1 MLEKRYQETH
11 LVFHKGTFIY
21 EYKKE

>member
-1 MLEKRYQETH
+1 MLKKRYQEMH
-11 LVFHKGTFIY
+11 LAFHKGTFIY

>member
-1 MLEKRYQETH
+1 MLKKRYQETH